1 MDFTQAIVTI
11 SGTAPYSQ
19 SHKHDEPKLEGEQP
33 DAYDLRTW
41 RSKMN
46 TEIINGKPTMV
57 IPAFALQLAMISA
70 AQYSKKKIE
79 GQRNATWTA
88 KFQRGISIMGAAPLN
103 IDPADVN
110 CITLSVN
117 ADGKRGGGTRV
128 TRRFPQIPAGWK
140 ASFEVMIID
149 PIITQGIFAE
159 MLELAGLFI
168 GIGQYRPESGGSNGR
183 FIVESLKWSDNR
195 QIRRKAA

>member
-1 MDFTQAIVTI
+1 MDFTQARVTI
-11 SGTAPYSQ
+11 RGTAPYSQ

-46 TEIINGKPTMV
+46 TEIVNGKLTMV
-57 IPAFALQLAMISA
+57 IPAFALQLSLISA

-103 IDPADVN
+103 IDPADVE

-117 ADGKRGGGTRV
+117 ADGKRGSGTRV

-140 ASFEVMIID
+140 ADFDVMIID
-149 PIITQGIFAE
+149 PVITEAIFAE
-159 MLELAGLFI
+159 MMELAGLFI
-168 GIGQYRPESGGSNGR
+168 GLGQYRPESGGSNGR
-183 FIVESLKWSDNR
+183 FVVEAIKWNDNR
-195 QIRRKAA
+195 RLKRAA

>member
-1 MDFTQAIVTI
+1 MDFTQATVTI
-11 SGTAPYSQ
+11 NGTAPYSQ

-33 DAYDLRTW
+33 DAYDFRTW

-57 IPAFALQLAMISA
+57 IPAFGIHLALISG

-88 KFQRGISIMGAAPLN
+88 KFQRGISIMGAASLN
-103 IDPADVN
+103 IDPADVQ

-128 TRRFPQIPAGWK
+128 TRRFPQIPAGWT
-140 ASFEVMIID
+140 ATFEVMILD
-149 PIITQGIFAE
+149 PIITQAVFAST
-159 MLELAGLFI
+159 LDDAGLFV
-168 GIGQYRPESGGSNGR
+168 GLGQYRPESGGSNGR
-183 FIVESLKWSDNR
+183 FIVKSLRWSDNR